1 MSAVVLIL
9 ESSPELRRMLEESLR
24 YRGYA
29 VKSAADADET
39 LATLRRSRVDLLI
52 ADPPTPG
59 AVAGAA
65 FLESIRQEFPDLPT
79 IVVSGN
85 AFDPEAIRPPQPG
98 APRRRLLRR
107 PFTLGEMLT
116 LTDQVLSGDGHQP
129 GR

>member
-9 ESSPELRRMLEESLR
+9 EGSPELRRMLEESLR
-24 YRGYA
+24 HRGYA

-59 AVAGAA
+59 AVASAA
-65 FLESIRQEFPDLPT
+65 LLEPIREEFPDLPT
-79 IVVSGN
+79 ILVSGS
-85 AFDPEAIRPPQPG
+85 AFDPEAIRPPQSG

-116 LTDQVLSGDGHQP
+116 LTDQVLSGDGR
-129 GR
+129 G